1 MALVVVALVVVV
13 LVVVALVV
21 VVPLL
26 VEDAGSG
33 VDIMLVLTA
42 GNVNGVLV
50 SEIVLP
56 CFVVDVVAV
65 IVLVDGALMVV
76 VEEVESSE
84 GSVERISPSKTSI
97 VISGKGGAVSSLLM
111 DTC

>member
-1 MALVVVALVVVV
+1 VALVVVALVVVV

-50 SEIVLP
+50 S
-56 CFVVDVVAV
+56 
-65 IVLVDGALMVV
+65 
-76 VEEVESSE
+76 
-84 GSVERISPSKTSI
+84 SKTSI